1 MIIIFTEGYSM
12 KINSKILSIPPFIST
27 SWKNIASL
35 HIESQLSTLI
45 LVVTLLNGVRIEVPH
60 LEPVMIETIFATH
73 ARFLEHEE
81 KGLQSKIPPRSA
93 IGFPTANEQ
102 IISME
107 LPLKNGLASMEHFGT
122 LLQHSPE
129 QADSP
134 DLPPDV
140 LDKIAQ
146 LSKTLGVDDPNAI
159 PKPELHCNCMRCQI
173 ARAMQKGLNGD
184 GQDPQEQ
191 DEVVTDEEL
200 KFRTWDVAQTGEKLY
215 LVSNPIDNKEHYNV
229 YLGDPIGCT
238 CGQAQCEHIRAV
250 LNT

>member
-1 MIIIFTEGYSM
+1 M

-35 HIESQLSTLI
+35 HVENQLSMFI
-45 LVVTLLNGVRIEVPH
+45 LVVTLINGVRIEVPH
-60 LEPVMIETIFATH
+60 LEQAIIETTFAAH
-73 ARFLEHEE
+73 ARFLEQEE
-81 KGLQSKIPPRSA
+81 KGLQPKTLPRTPMS
-93 IGFPTANEQ
+93 FPTAHEQ

-107 LPLKNGLASMEHFGT
+107 LPLKNGLASMENIGT
-122 LLQHSPE
+122 LLQHNPE

-146 LSKTLGVDDPNAI
+146 LSKTLGIDDPDVI
-159 PKPELHCNCMRCQI
+159 PKPEPHCNCMRCQI
-173 ARAMQKGLNGD
+173 ARAMQKGLGD
-184 GQDPQEQ
+184 EKQGKEEQE
-191 DEVVTDEEL
+191 EIVTDEEL

-215 LVSNPIDNKEHYNV
+215 LVSNPIDHKEHYNV

-238 CGQAQCEHIRAV
+238 CGQAHCEHVRAV

>member
-1 MIIIFTEGYSM
+1 M

-35 HIESQLSTLI
+35 HVENQLATII
-45 LVVTLLNGVRIEVPH
+45 LVITLLNGVRIEVPH
-60 LEPVMIETIFATH
+60 LERAMIEMIFAAH
-73 ARFLEHEE
+73 ARFLEQEE
-81 KGLQSKIPPRSA
+81 KGMQSKAPPQTP
-93 IGFPTANEQ
+93 IGFPISASEH

-107 LPLKNGLASMEHFGT
+107 LPLKNGLASMEYLGT
-122 LLQHSPE
+122 FLQHNPE

-146 LSKTLGVDDPNAI
+146 LSKTLGIDDPNII
-159 PKPELHCNCMRCQI
+159 PKPEPHCNCMRCQI
-173 ARAMQKGLNGD
+173 ARAMQNGLSHD
-184 GQDPQEQ
+184 AQDKDENKEQE
-191 DEVVTDEEL
+191 EIVTDEEL
-200 KFRTWDVAQTGEKLY
+200 TFRTWDVAQMGEKLY

-229 YLGDPIGCT
+229 YLGEPIGCT
-238 CGQAQCEHIRAV
+238 CGQLQCEHVRAV